1 MINFLIAAA
10 GAFFGMLI
18 IAPAFFGFCRVL
30 GVYTIVQER
39 QARVY
44 VLFGKVVLV
53 LDTPGLHLLWFKLG
67 WKAPLVN
74 WIGRCHVLDLRL
86 DQEYLRSQP
95 VNSEEGAPM
104 GIGIWYEMFISE
116 PVAYLFKNAD
126 PRGSLAA
133 NVSNATV
140 RCLSNLK
147 LARMLENRHAMSQ
160 TVRAEVSPKSD
171 EWGYKL
177 GSVYIRKVHFRDTGM
192 IRQIEEKV
200 VNRLRQVTSAIRQ
213 DGANQVSIIT
223 STAEKQAANEFA
235 RAAAMRPRIVG
246 SALQE
251 IARDPE
257 IAHGMFD
264 ILEAQALIEG
274 ESEITLIPK
283 GSETLK
289 ELAAS
294 LPESGPVR
302 KVTPA
307 VPLNGPK
314 GGAEM

>member
-10 GAFFGMLI
+10 VTFFGMLI
-18 IAPAFFGFCRVL
+18 LAPLFFGFCRAL
-30 GVYTIVQER
+30 GIYTVVQER

-44 VLFGKVVLV
+44 VLFGKVVAV
-53 LDTPGLHLLWFKLG
+53 LDQPGLHLLWVKLG

-104 GIGIWYEMFISE
+104 GIGIWYEMFISD

-147 LARMLENRHAMSQ
+147 LARMLEDRHAMSQ

-171 EWGYKL
+171 DWGYQL
-177 GSVYIRKVHFRDTGM
+177 GSVYIRKVHFRDSGM

-223 STAEKQAANEFA
+223 STAEKQAAIEFA
-235 RAAAMRPRIVG
+235 KAAAMRPRIVG
-246 SALQE
+246 NALQE

-257 IAHGMFD
+257 IARGMFD
-264 ILEAQALIEG
+264 VLEAQALIDG
-274 ESEITLIPK
+274 ESQITLIPK
-283 GSETLK
+283 GSEMLK

-294 LPESGPVR
+294 YSESGSI
-302 KVTPA
+302 
-307 VPLNGPK
+307 PK
-314 GGAEM
+314 PPSPKKD

>member
-1 MINFLIAAA
+1 
-10 GAFFGMLI
+10 
-18 IAPAFFGFCRVL
+18 
-30 GVYTIVQER
+30 
-39 QARVY
+39 

-74 WIGRCHVLDLRL
+74 WIGRCHVLDLRR
-86 DQEYLRSQP
+86 DQEYLRSQA

-104 GIGIWYEMFISE
+104 GIGIWYEMFVSD

-147 LARMLENRHAMSQ
+147 LARMLEDRHAMSQ

-171 EWGYKL
+171 DWGYQL
-177 GSVYIRKVHFRDTGM
+177 GSVYIRKVHFRDAGM

-223 STAEKQAANEFA
+223 STAEKQAAIEFA
-235 RAAAMRPRIVG
+235 KAAAMRPRIVG
-246 SALQE
+246 NALQE

-257 IAHGMFD
+257 IARGMFD
-264 ILEAQALIEG
+264 ILEAQAMLEG
-274 ESEITLIPK
+274 KSEITLIPE
-283 GSETLK
+283 GRETLK
-289 ELAAS
+289 ELVS
-294 LPESGPVR
+294 LVPSSGAPG
-302 KVTPA
+302 KPPPA
-307 VPLNGPK
+307 PGK
-314 GGAEM
+314 S